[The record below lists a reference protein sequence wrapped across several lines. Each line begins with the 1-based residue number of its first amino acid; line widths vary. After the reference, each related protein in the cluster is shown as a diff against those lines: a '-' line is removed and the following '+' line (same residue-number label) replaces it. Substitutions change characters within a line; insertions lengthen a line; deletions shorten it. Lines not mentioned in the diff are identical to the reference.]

1 MPEIKRF
8 QLRRAQPTPQGAVR
22 VDRSSRWG
30 NPPRFMHDATTE
42 RYAHWLLHSDEVIE
56 VQIGKRLRRF
66 DPVWVRQNAPL
77 LLAGKHLCCWCS
89 AKPGGSPFHLDDG
102 VDCHSKHL
110 WLLSNG
116 LPEKQLR
123 LPFEP

>member
-1 MPEIKRF
+1 MTEINRF

-22 VDRSSRWG
+22 VDRGTRFG
-30 NPPRFMHDATTE
+30 NPFRDDETTE
-42 RYAHWLLHSDEVIE
+42 RYRDWLINSDRLIE
-56 VQIGKRLRRF
+56 LQIGKRLRRF
-66 DPVWVRQNAPL
+66 DPVWVRQNAPA

-89 AKPGGSPFHLDDG
+89 ALPGGSPFHLEDG

-110 WLLSNG
+110 WRLANALQTEI
-116 LPEKQLR
+116 PF